1 MAPSRAAAFLRSLV
15 AAALLFATR
24 GDDWTEATLASDI
37 QGERSDDAPWEVL
50 VLNEHMWELD
60 WVAHVLSALPGGP
73 PRVRALPLEDLLA
86 RGDDGASGVRDRTV
100 LVYNVFSPDVRATRE
115 SEPSTLESDSTT
127 SIAPVVVRRGP
138 RFHTTTSFDCVSTPG
153 SRIWMSCARK

>member
-60 WVAHVLSALPGGP
+60 WVAHVLSALSPDETREQA
-73 PRVRALPLEDLLA
+73 RVQIERTIYSATTHRTIETLLDTIHRMA
-86 RGDDGASGVRDRTV
+86 RRGD
-100 LVYNVFSPDVRATRE
+100 
-115 SEPSTLESDSTT
+115 
-127 SIAPVVVRRGP
+127 
-138 RFHTTTSFDCVSTPG
+138 
-153 SRIWMSCARK
+153 